1 MRSGVTSMRTLNRQ
15 KLLQYGLFIIAGVLL
30 FFVFTRLPLSKV
42 QLQSGDKDYI
52 IHDDTIYTDTLKIQ
66 SGKNTVVVAGPRIY
80 QEVTMFNLPFVTKK
94 IPITENDYN
103 ISEEEIVNSSLNRLN
118 IPDNS
123 LDMCKSFGID
133 WIVCRGGLGSA
144 ESIAAHY
151 ENNNWKLL
159 FNRDEITDAA
169 VKDYFVYI
177 ISQSK
182 AEGMNVLER

>member
-1 MRSGVTSMRTLNRQ
+1 MRTINKP
-15 KLLQYGLFIIAGVLL
+15 KLVKYSIFIFAGILLL
-30 FFVFTRLPLSKV
+30 FALSRLPLSKV
-42 QLQSGDKDYI
+42 QLESRGNDYMI
-52 IHDDTIYTDTLKIQ
+52 YNNSVYTDTLNIK
-66 SGKNTVVVAGPRIY
+66 SGKNTILIAGPRMY
-80 QEVTMFNLPFVTKK
+80 QEVAILNIPFITKVVTVS
-94 IPITENDYN
+94 ESDYN
-103 ISEEEIVNSSLNRLN
+103 ITEEEIINSSLNRVN

-151 ENNNWKLL
+151 NNGNWNLI
-159 FNRDEITDAA
+159 FNRNEITVPE

-177 ISQSK
+177 IDQSR